1 LRDLWRL
8 RYVQALEI
16 GSPVGRV
23 RRLRELWRRR
33 TSEMWWEVLEV
44 RLGRKRMP
52 SLERFEFMIQS
63 TRTGAERRSEA
74 LRTVNP
80 ASKHVSGVC

>member
-1 LRDLWRL
+1 
-8 RYVQALEI
+8 
-16 GSPVGRV
+16 
-23 RRLRELWRRR
+23 
-33 TSEMWWEVLEV
+33 MWWEVLEV